1 MRPISGTQSTWRN
14 SDLGYGWASILLHW
28 ASLPL
33 VLFLLASGVY
43 MVTLSYYDPLYHPL
57 PQWHK
62 EAGVVLAFLT
72 LIRLI
77 KLPFDKRPAL
87 LAMPAWQH
95 HVARAVHGLLYLGMI
110 LLMVSGY
117 AITTAE
123 GQGIDV
129 FGVLSIPAVSTW
141 SAATVEAVG
150 VAHRWIAYGLGGLIV
165 AHAGAALHH
174 HFRLHDKTLLRMLR
188 PQR

>member
-1 MRPISGTQSTWRN
+1 MRPNPGTRSTWRN
-14 SDLGYGWASILLHW
+14 SHLGYGWASIVLHW
-28 ASLPL
+28 LSLPL

-62 EAGVVLAFLT
+62 EVGVVLALLT
-72 LIRLI
+72 LIRLL
-77 KLPFDKRPAL
+77 KMPFDKVPSL

-95 HVARAVHGLLYLGMI
+95 RVARAVHGLLYLGMV
-110 LLMVSGY
+110 LLTVSGY
-117 AITTAE
+117 AVTTAE
-123 GQGIDV
+123 GQSIDV
-129 FGVLSIPAVSTW
+129 FGVVSIPAVSAW
-141 SAATVEAVG
+141 SVQTVETLG
-150 VAHRWIAYGLGGLIV
+150 IAHRWIAYGLGGLIA

-174 HFRLHDKTLLRMLR
+174 HFRLHDNTLRRMLY